1 MGSHTDDD
9 ASVIAIRDLAFRWRR
24 GEPIVLAVDRLDI
37 ERGERVFIEGPSGS
51 GKTTLLSLLAG
62 VVQADQ
68 GSLRILRRSLE
79 CLSAVQRDHFR
90 ADHVGYVFQM
100 FNLIPYLSLVENV
113 TLPCR
118 FSRLRRARALERYG
132 CGHSSR
138 SARCLEEEALRLLD
152 HLDMAEPARSKRP
165 VTELS
170 VGQQQRVAAARAL
183 MGSPEILIADEP
195 TSALDSDR
203 REAFI
208 RLLFRE
214 CEETRMTL
222 IFVSHDSGLEPL
234 FDRSVRLAEVN
245 RAVGGGG
252 FSVRA

>member
-1 MGSHTDDD
+1 MSTRADSS
-9 ASVIAIRDLAFRWRR
+9 AVIAIRDLVFRWR
-24 GEPIVLAVDRLDI
+24 GGAPIVLAIDRLEI
-37 ERGERVFIEGPSGS
+37 ARGERVFIEGPSGS

-62 VVQADQ
+62 VVKAEQ
-68 GSLRILRRSLE
+68 GSLRMLGQPLE
-79 CLSAVQRDHFR
+79 RLGAVKRDHFR

-118 FSRLRRARALERYG
+118 FSRLRRTRALARTGSARGE
-132 CGHSSR
+132 R
-138 SARCLEEEALRLLD
+138 SARCLEAEALRLLD
-152 HLDMAEPARSKRP
+152 HLDMAELARSKRP

-170 VGQQQRVAAARAL
+170 MGQQQRVAAARAL

-214 CEETRMTL
+214 CAEAGMTL
-222 IFVSHDSGLEPL
+222 IFVSHDAALEPL
-234 FDRSVRLAEVN
+234 FDRRVRLAEVN
-245 RAVGGGG
+245 RGIGAEPVLG
-252 FSVRA
+252 